1 MREPCRWEVVE
12 GLGRAETTNSL
23 SFCLF
28 MNKRVRLVSF
38 VAWLQSRVLVRR
50 AVDAADG
57 DRRLLS
63 FIHPPPM
70 LRRAPVVA
78 TTKILCVSNMEE
90 LAVEVRGSYGAYYK
104 VN

>member
-1 MREPCRWEVVE
+1 MQT
-12 GLGRAETTNSL
+12 GGYGGAGKGQKHQQ

-28 MNKRVRLVSF
+28 IIKRVRLVCL
-38 VAWLQSRVLVRR
+38 VAWLQSLVLR
-50 AVDAADG
+50 AVHAVDG

-63 FIHPPPM
+63 FIHPPLM